1 MDKTQ
6 LLVTMKDSSACIEGE
21 ILDSGY
27 SSEEQKIYTSNT
39 TIAQTAG
46 LQEEFF
52 FSCPVAIS
60 HIAVKIF
67 KSCFV
72 DTMKDFYIVFK
83 IYLIVQKKIFL
94 VELKFWNG
102 CICASL
108 SPPLITQNLL
118 ESFPSASCNEH
129 LYRIHFPPP

>member
-52 FSCPVAIS
+52 FFLSCCNFS
-60 HIAVKIF
+60 HCSENLQ
-67 KSCFV
+67 KSLCG
-72 DTMKDFYIVFK
+72 Y
-83 IYLIVQKKIFL
+83 
-94 VELKFWNG
+94 
-102 CICASL
+102 
-108 SPPLITQNLL
+108 
-118 ESFPSASCNEH
+118 NERFS
-129 LYRIHFPPP
+129 YSI